1 MARVKTNNYPNQNQ
15 DSTTTIG
22 RKFRVEYTTSYPED
36 FAQVRVFI
44 NGKSSGWVQGT
55 IEVIRDYYKGLIAW
69 IEMAQ
74 NN

>member
-36 FAQVRVFI
+36 FAQVRVLI

-55 IEVIRDYYKGLIAW
+55 IEVIREYYKGLIAW